1 MDVNRVNGVAA
12 VIAFCM
18 LVLIPLLSSNL
29 QGVFLVIGG
38 IALSWWL
45 GAIVHAWKRRI

>member
-1 MDVNRVNGVAA
+1 MDIDRLNGIAA

-18 LVLIPLLSSNL
+18 LVLIPLLSSNI
-29 QGVFLVIGG
+29 QEVFLVIGF

-45 GAIVHAWKRRI
+45 GSIVHAWRRRI